1 MDKKLIVGGLAVVG
15 AIALFMYL
23 KPKPRTNSDG
33 FFNAQGMSRF
43 FQQTS
48 DRNKS
53 QFQNASGLSSFFQ
66 QTSDRNK
73 SQFKNGNG
81 KTVSAFYKR

>member
-23 KPKPRTNSDG
+23 KPKPKKNSDG

-43 FQQTS
+43 YQQTS

-53 QFQNASGLSSFFQ
+53 HFKNAS
-66 QTSDRNK
+66 
-73 SQFKNGNG
+73 G
-81 KTVSAFYKR
+81 KTVSAYYKR

>member
-1 MDKKLIVGGLAVVG
+1 MDNKKLLVGGLAVVG

-23 KPKPRTNSDG
+23 KPKPKNNSDG
-33 FFNAQGMSRF
+33 FFNASGMIKF

-53 QFQNASGLSSFFQ
+53 QFHNA
-66 QTSDRNK
+66 
-73 SQFKNGNG
+73 NG
-81 KTVSAFYKR
+81 KKVSAYYKR

>member
-1 MDKKLIVGGLAVVG
+1 
-15 AIALFMYL
+15 MYL

-33 FFNAQGMSRF
+33 FLNAQGMSRF

-53 QFQNASGLSSFFQ
+53 QF
-66 QTSDRNK
+66 
-73 SQFKNGNG
+73 KNGNG
-81 KTVSAFYKR
+81 KTISAFYKR